1 MQELF
6 NISSANG
13 SLAMDSIGCMNGKAD
28 SDDSNDFND
37 MSNYATWIC
46 CVLGMKSVCF
56 VCEIFCSICLS
67 GDPLLISSS
76 LLLFA
81 E

>member
-6 NISSANG
+6 NISSADG
-13 SLAMDSIGCMNGKAD
+13 SLAMDSFGCKNDKA
-28 SDDSNDFND
+28 DSNDFND
-37 MSNYATWIC
+37 MSSYATWIC